1 MSLLELYL
9 DPLRTSSTRM
19 RAPAVTEVWGPMPS
33 RFDFLPTVRIPIQW
47 LAERT
52 WFTRRL
58 GTAFRFVITAE
69 IRPSFHKSP
78 IARPRDEARALM
90 PGPAPAEMSA
100 NAPLPRLW

>member
-19 RAPAVTEVWGPMPS
+19 RAPAVTEMWAPMPS
-33 RFDFLPTVRIPIQW
+33 RFDFVPTVRRPIQW

-78 IARPRDEARALM
+78 IARPRYEALALT
-90 PGPAPAEMSA
+90 PGPAPTVMSA
-100 NAPLPRLW
+100 YGPWPNFW